1 MKKVHY
7 IILIQFIKYFFW
19 YNIIM
24 NTNYKFVSKS
34 NDDYRYNP
42 AKKLFKYYQLCSFK
56 NPYNN
61 KHHIKRFVINH
72 MNEFVS
78 IDEKYID
85 AKQYMK
91 FIKTHRLN
99 EYKLHNAYDLNNIA
113 NPGMGEI
120 TIILSPILQTD
131 SDYTG
136 FAKF

>member
-1 MKKVHY
+1 
-7 IILIQFIKYFFW
+7 
-19 YNIIM
+19 M

-34 NDDYRYNP
+34 NDD
-42 AKKLFKYYQLCSFK
+42 FKRC
-56 NPYNN
+56 
-61 KHHIKRFVINH
+61 VINH

-85 AKQYMK
+85 MKQYMK

-113 NPGMGEI
+113 HPGMGEI

>member
-1 MKKVHY
+1 
-7 IILIQFIKYFFW
+7 
-19 YNIIM
+19 M

-42 AKKLFKYYQLCSFK
+42 AKKIFKYYQLCSFK

-85 AKQYMK
+85 VKQYMK

-113 NPGMGEI
+113 HPGMGEI
-120 TIILSPILQTD
+120 TFILSPILQTD